1 MVQAENNSSPPSSV
15 PTWLIFGMLSL
26 TATFCGLVLPQS
38 LRGLRDPAP
47 SVSTAE
53 PTLEKKGTLD
63 YEPPAL
69 PDMPTPGPMFLRL
82 ALGTIFVLI
91 LCAFTL
97 WAGKRWVRPLGVPV
111 GENKK
116 LRLLESLPL
125 GGRCS
130 VFLLQAG
137 GARILVGVDQAGI
150 KSLTPLP
157 QPFDSALSEML
168 GEDS

>member
-1 MVQAENNSSPPSSV
+1 MVQPENNSSPNSSV
-15 PTWLIFGMLSL
+15 PTWLIFGMLGL
-26 TATFCGLVLPQS
+26 TASFCGLVLPQS
-38 LRGLRDPAP
+38 LRGLREQTPA
-47 SVSTAE
+47 VSTAE
-53 PTLEKKGTLD
+53 PAPEKKGALD

-69 PDMPTPGPMFLRL
+69 PEMPTPGPMFLRL

-91 LCAFTL
+91 LCVFTL
-97 WAGKRWVRPLGVPV
+97 WMGKRWVRPLGVPV
-111 GENKK
+111 GENNK

-130 VFLLQAG
+130 VFLLKAG
-137 GARILVGVDQAGI
+137 DARVLVGVDQTGI
-150 KSLTPLP
+150 KSLLPLP